1 MHEEVK
7 SVALKKTQTRRRKA
21 TVHQHPK
28 VGPDADYVR
37 VYVSDK
43 IKAELTRVE
52 NKVDSLRQIFI
63 VFQFTISNH
72 ISEQNMEI
80 LKSINDLINQ
90 FISTIRVQIIPTLDN
105 EVATVLP
112 FNIPLIPNN
121 SAEESYIIK
130 SAFHSVS
137 KNLPRLLI
145 VDPILVV
152 LAQFVWKQLVP
163 ISEHMDLVPHGG
175 VDDDSLQQNLPSSGV
190 TVNLSVSG
198 NIDYSEKFTKLEV
211 KMKSNFLITVGSSTV
226 SSKEL
231 LVIAQRRRPLTA

>member
-105 EVATVLP
+105 EVVTVLP

-137 KNLPRLLI
+137 KNLPRLL
-145 VDPILVV
+145 
-152 LAQFVWKQLVP
+152 
-163 ISEHMDLVPHGG
+163 M
-175 VDDDSLQQNLPSSGV
+175 
-190 TVNLSVSG
+190 
-198 NIDYSEKFTKLEV
+198 
-211 KMKSNFLITVGSSTV
+211 
-226 SSKEL
+226 
-231 LVIAQRRRPLTA
+231 

>member
-1 MHEEVK
+1 MIVVERTPKLIRWWISLTRVLDFPDLCATKAYVNKMHEEVK

-137 KNLPRLLI
+137 KNLPRLL
-145 VDPILVV
+145 
-152 LAQFVWKQLVP
+152 
-163 ISEHMDLVPHGG
+163 M
-175 VDDDSLQQNLPSSGV
+175 
-190 TVNLSVSG
+190 
-198 NIDYSEKFTKLEV
+198 
-211 KMKSNFLITVGSSTV
+211 
-226 SSKEL
+226 
-231 LVIAQRRRPLTA
+231 

>member
-105 EVATVLP
+105 EVGQQP
-112 FNIPLIPNN
+112 QD
-121 SAEESYIIK
+121 S
-130 SAFHSVS
+130 
-137 KNLPRLLI
+137 
-145 VDPILVV
+145 VDPFLVV

-175 VDDDSLQQNLPSSGV
+175 
-190 TVNLSVSG
+190 G
-198 NIDYSEKFTKLEV
+198 NIDYSEKLTKLEV